1 MKRLTAGDT
10 ASLTYD
16 VGASGDT
23 YTAELTDALG
33 RYLKVT
39 TTTSDSNVI
48 VTVSA
53 NSWPN
58 GRSGHG
64 RIQIT
69 NTATGSIVI
78 NERVRI
84 MAGIGVERKGF
95 SDYG

>member
-1 MKRLTAGDT
+1 MQRLIAGNT

-16 VGASGDT
+16 VGASGET
-23 YTAELTDALG
+23 YTANLTDALG
-33 RYLKVT
+33 RYMTATVA
-39 TTTSDSNVI
+39 TSDPNVI

-53 NSWPN
+53 NNWSN

-64 RIQIT
+64 RIEIT
-69 NTATGSIVI
+69 NTSTGSIVI

-84 MAGIGVERKGF
+84 MAGIGVERTGF